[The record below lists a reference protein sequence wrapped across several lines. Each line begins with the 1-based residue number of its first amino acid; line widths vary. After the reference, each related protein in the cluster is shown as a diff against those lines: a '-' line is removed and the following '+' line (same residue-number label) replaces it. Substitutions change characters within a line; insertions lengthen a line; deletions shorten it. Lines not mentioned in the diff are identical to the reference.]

1 MNKEFENNTNE
12 ITLKNSIFRIG
23 CVFSVDGREVKIQVD
38 KRKNSSHLLYKGNL
52 LKNVSVG
59 GYTKIVKGFISIIA
73 KVEGEYIKED
83 KYYDKEYGKVENKI
97 DRILRVQ
104 LLGYIENGK
113 FERGIKELPLIDNEC
128 YLLDKEEFE
137 TVHDFVNKD
146 DQYIKIGTLALE
158 KGQEIKLGINSLFAS
173 HIGIFGNTGSGK
185 SYTLAKLYR
194 LLFEKFKE
202 QKSFKA
208 NAKFVLFDFNG
219 EYNRKDSIITDKKVY
234 NLSTKK
240 KEIKDKLPFF
250 EKDLLNIELFSIMSN
265 ATEKTQQPFLKRALN
280 FFNVVQKNEDPIEYF
295 KNILRKKIQS
305 VLEMSDKN
313 KAYLLLDY
321 IRAILPAKF
330 DTDGIEISLS
340 DDFTWHGQKFTF
352 YKIPNEDNYYFDQKP
367 QYVRETKLYKH
378 VDEFSFDENYIT
390 RIISFLYLQLIH
402 DVINNRAQNEH
413 IAPVINKLKSFQKD
427 IENVI
432 EIKQDVEDDFWG
444 NQFFAVINLNDVNLN
459 MKKMIPLLIS
469 FKLYSEHK
477 KNKGIDSNKSLNI
490 IIDEAHNILSY
501 TSERESETWKDYRLE
516 TFEEIIKEGR
526 KFNVFL
532 TIASQR
538 PSDISTTIISQLHNY
553 FIHRLIN
560 ERDIE
565 AVGRTI
571 SYLDKVSHESLPIL
585 PTGTCVL
592 AGLTAQ
598 VPVIVCIDEIEKK
611 HEPDNKTINLLDN
624 WHDENQ
630 VQKELVLEVTEE
642 IANVVEEQIQE
653 EADDLPF

>member
-1 MNKEFENNTNE
+1 MNREFENNTNE
-12 ITLKNSIFRIG
+12 IILKNSIFRIG

-38 KRKNSSHLLYKGNL
+38 KRKNSSHLLYKGDL

-128 YLLDKEEFE
+128 FLLDKEEFE
-137 TVHDFVNKD
+137 TVHDFVNKN
-146 DQYIKIGTLALE
+146 DQPITIGTLALE
-158 KGQEIKLGINSLFAS
+158 KGQPIKLGINSLFAS

-194 LLFEKFKE
+194 LLFEKFKD
-202 QKSFKA
+202 QNSFKE

-219 EYNRKDSIITDKKVY
+219 EYNGTDCIISNKKVY
-234 NLSTKK
+234 NLSTRK
-240 KEIKDKLPFF
+240 KEGKERIPFLEEDF
-250 EKDLLNIELFSIMSN
+250 LNIELFSIMAN
-265 ATEKTQQPFLKRALN
+265 ATEKTQEPFLSRTLKFYNDIYYKNNNKVDALDH
-280 FFNVVQKNEDPIEYF
+280 FR
-295 KNILRKKIQS
+295 NILRKKLVEI
-305 VLEMSDKN
+305 LKMSDKV
-313 KAYLLLDY
+313 KAELLLDY
-321 IRAILPAKF
+321 LKAILPPKTDNEDADLLDDTAWNGTFKCFYLKPFERNHAF
-330 DTDGIEISLS
+330 DQDTSKVKETQIYKHIDE
-340 DDFTWHGQKFTF
+340 FTF
-352 YKIPNEDNYYFDQKP
+352 DIN
-367 QYVRETKLYKH
+367 L
-378 VDEFSFDENYIT
+378 IG
-390 RIISFLYLQLIH
+390 RIMSFLYLKLII
-402 DVINNRAQNEH
+402 DVLNNRAQNEH
-413 IAPVINKLKSFQKD
+413 ISPVIGKLKSFQKD
-427 IENVI
+427 FEEVFDLNCTTS
-432 EIKQDVEDDFWG
+432 DFWD
-444 NQFFAVINLNDVNLN
+444 NSFFVIVNLEKTN
-459 MKKMIPLLIS
+459 LKMRKLIPLLLS
-469 FKLYSEHK
+469 HKLYIEQKDEKEKSK
-477 KNKGIDSNKSLNI
+477 KTKSLNI

-538 PSDISTTIISQLHNY
+538 PSDISSTIISQLHNY

-571 SYLDKVSHESLPIL
+571 SYLDRVSHESLPIL

-624 WHDENQ
+624 WLDENQ
-630 VQKELVLEVTEE
+630 
-642 IANVVEEQIQE
+642 
-653 EADDLPF
+653 D